1 MAKASG
7 LWINAW
13 LLAATLSTVV
23 TMRTGSAEAASPH
36 DLARAHHPGATS
48 FAAGVAG
55 RIHAHHPLRASQ
67 PPVPV
72 ERNTIGVPIA
82 PRNVIQ
88 ESGVGRSGFQA
99 PPNFPAAAASGT
111 GSIAHQGLVEPGVA
125 RWNSSPIRSSV
136 NRGAIDG
143 SGLIRPSS
151 ATSALGG
158 PAKWVAGINGST
170 IRPKH

>member
-1 MAKASG
+1 MAKVSG

-23 TMRTGSAEAASPH
+23 TMRTGFVEAASPH
-36 DLARAHHPGATS
+36 DHARAHHPGTTS

-55 RIHAHHPLRASQ
+55 RIRAHHLRVSL

-88 ESGVGRSGFQA
+88 ESGVGRSGIQA
-99 PPNFPAAAASGT
+99 PPNFSPAAASET
-111 GSIAHQGLVEPGVA
+111 GSIAHQSPVGPGVA

-151 ATSALGG
+151 ASSALGG

-170 IRPKH
+170 LRPKH